1 MRSDADD
8 VTRATGP
15 AASTTAAQ
23 QEKEDAENI
32 EELDK
37 FVSVLEENHDEI
49 AEMTSLPA
57 LQGLLERM
65 ESMAGRVVANELM
78 ALVESGDYGTQDE
91 LGREKLKRLS
101 QEFH

>member
-37 FVSVLEENHDEI
+37 FVSVLDENHDEI
-49 AEMTSLPA
+49 AEMTSLPV

-65 ESMAGRVVANELM
+65 ESMAGRVVAHELM
-78 ALVESGDYGTQDE
+78 ALVESGEYGAQDE
-91 LGREKLKRLS
+91 LGREKL
-101 QEFH
+101 

>member
-32 EELDK
+32 DELDK

-49 AEMTSLPA
+49 A
-57 LQGLLERM
+57 
-65 ESMAGRVVANELM
+65 
-78 ALVESGDYGTQDE
+78 
-91 LGREKLKRLS
+91 
-101 QEFH
+101 